1 MKFNVIQ
8 RIIKF
13 EVVRYLKSRTFLYC
27 SLLFPIFVGFLFSV
41 NADQHQPVSLIVQ
54 NNTEIAF
61 SLDGCDNIIPIVTDS
76 KMSVDE
82 AFASNDNSQA
92 LLQLSFASNKKKLN
106 ATIYKK
112 QKFPLEFY
120 STLREQIIKAYGD
133 YLHEDSLSMMMNDA
147 ESSYSFEQK
156 FYPENPNQTKGQS
169 SAGQYADLT
178 MAAIMLIYFIVFQFS
193 NNIMKS
199 ISVEKQNKI
208 SEILLSSVH
217 PKNIV
222 FGKILSGYILAL
234 IQIVVWGVL
243 IYLII
248 NSFFDM
254 SKLASL
260 SLQSS
265 NSNAVPLMSGN
276 ELLSFFL
283 VFLMCVTGGYFMYS
297 SLFAIIGS
305 ISNENT
311 DTQKF
316 SFILT
321 MPLIITL
328 VYVTQHFQSNNSVV
342 IFLSYFPITSPIA
355 LMARMVSG
363 ISTWEILLSLLIL
376 FISMIVCVRLSSS
389 LYRNTIIADKEKI
402 TIKELLVWLRQ

>member
-27 SLLFPIFVGFLFSV
+27 SLLFPIFVGFLFFV

-82 AFASNDNSQA
+82 AFAINDNSQA

-133 YLHEDSLSMMMNDA
+133 YLYEDSLSIMMNDA

-156 FYPENPNQTKGQS
+156 FYPENPDPEIGQS
-169 SAGQYADLT
+169 SASKYADLT

-199 ISVEKQNKI
+199 ISIEKQNKI

-222 FGKILSGYILAL
+222 FGKIISGYILAL
-234 IQIVVWGVL
+234 IQIVVWGML
-243 IYLII
+243 IYFII
-248 NSFFDM
+248 NSFFDV

-260 SLQSS
+260 SIQSS
-265 NSNAVPLMSGN
+265 NSDAVPLMPAN
-276 ELLSFFL
+276 ELLSFFF

-328 VYVTQHFQSNNSVV
+328 VYVTQHLQSNNSVV

-402 TIKELLVWLRQ
+402 TIKKLLVWLRQ

>member
-54 NNTEIAF
+54 NNTEMAF

-92 LLQLSFASNKKKLN
+92 LLQLSFASDKKKLN

-112 QKFPLEFY
+112 QKFPKEFY

-234 IQIVVWGVL
+234 IQMVVWGVL

-321 MPLIITL
+321 MPLIITFA
-328 VYVTQHFQSNNSVV
+328 YVMQHLQNSNSIVT
-342 IFLSYFPITSPIA
+342 FLSYFPITSPIA

-402 TIKELLVWLRQ
+402 TIKKLLVWLRQ

>member
-54 NNTEIAF
+54 NNTEMAF

-76 KMSVDE
+76 KISVDE
-82 AFASNDNSQA
+82 AFAINDNSQA

-112 QKFPLEFY
+112 QKFPKEFY

-234 IQIVVWGVL
+234 IQMVVWGVL

-321 MPLIITL
+321 MPLIITFA
-328 VYVTQHFQSNNSVV
+328 YVMQHLQNSNSIVT
-342 IFLSYFPITSPIA
+342 FLSYFPITSPIA

-402 TIKELLVWLRQ
+402 TIKKLLVWLRQ

>member
-27 SLLFPIFVGFLFSV
+27 SLLFPIFVGFLFFA
-41 NADQHQPVSLIVQ
+41 NADQHQPISLIVQ
-54 NNTEIAF
+54 NNTEMAF
-61 SLDGCDNIIPIVTDS
+61 SLDGCDNIIPIVADS
-76 KMSVDE
+76 KISVDE
-82 AFASNDNSQA
+82 AFANNDNVQA
-92 LLQLSFASNKKKLN
+92 LLRLSYASDKKKLN

-112 QKFPLEFY
+112 QKFPKEFY

-178 MAAIMLIYFIVFQFS
+178 MAAIMLIYFIVFHFS

-234 IQIVVWGVL
+234 IQMVVWGVL

-321 MPLIITL
+321 MPLIITFA
-328 VYVTQHFQSNNSVV
+328 YVMQYLQNSNSIVT
-342 IFLSYFPITSPIA
+342 FLSYFPITSPIA

-376 FISMIVCVRLSSS
+376 FISMSVCVKLSSL

-402 TIKELLVWLRQ
+402 TIKKLLVWLRQ